1 MTDILHSTLRERGQV
16 TVPAAVREALD
27 VHPGDE
33 LVFQV
38 VDGVAV
44 VSAGHVVPKSQAW
57 FWTPEWQAGEAE
69 ATEQI
74 RAGSGTVHKTIED
87 LFEHLDSLSS

>member
-1 MTDILHSTLRERGQV
+1 MNEVLHSTLRERGQV

-33 LVFQV
+33 LMFRV

-44 VSAGHVVPKSQAW
+44 ISAGHVVPKSQAW
-57 FWTPEWQAGEAE
+57 FWTPEWQAGEREASDDIAVGRTRRAKNIEELFAE
-69 ATEQI
+69 
-74 RAGSGTVHKTIED
+74 
-87 LFEHLDSLSS
+87 LDES